1 MKTYI
6 KFLINLFNISLLKIF
21 IIFFIIILITNIL
34 EQIEF
39 FKNIDL
45 SFFYLFFLSLLNT
58 PSVLFEI
65 LPFIFLLGTQVFFI
79 HLIDKNELQVFKY
92 SGLNNIKIIKIL
104 GLYSFILGIIMVIFF
119 YNGSSILKNSYLLI
133 KNNYSDDNKYLAVIT
148 ENGLWI
154 KDEINDNINE
164 SRRIDISNVFSS
176 NRLSLGNSFESGES
190 ITLGLNF
197 KKEKVNVDN
206 KIDKIE
212 EYIDFKLA
220 SVFRL
225 DEEKNIP
232 TSSTLNKKNSNIF
245 GEFNFKPT
253 RNISLGYNFS
263 LTDDLNTFEYNSL
276 ITKIEF
282 GNFITQF
289 DYLEERGAVGS
300 TNIIENTTKYNFDNQ
315 NSISFNTRRNR
326 KLDLTEYYDLVYEYK
341 NDCLVAGVKYKKN
354 YYNDADIKP
363 VEELFFSITIVP
375 LGTFSPDKMALK

>member
-21 IIFFIIILITNIL
+21 ITFFIIILVTNIL

-154 KDEINDNINE
+154 KDEINDNINIINARKVNNE
-164 SRRIDISNVFSS
+164 FLLNVSITKFNKDFDLVEVLQSERVDITSKKWKIFNPIT
-176 NRLSLGNSFESGES
+176 LKGNSQSTLNELILHSNFDLQKINSLFSNLSSLSIIDLITLRKSYMSLNYSVTDINSHLLKIVSYPVYLTLITIFSAIIMFNIGYQKNTFFK
-190 ITLGLNF
+190 ITLGIFLSVIIYYINNF
-197 KKEKVNVDN
+197 LSVLGTNEK
-206 KIDKIE
+206 
-212 EYIDFKLA
+212 
-220 SVFRL
+220 
-225 DEEKNIP
+225 IP
-232 TSSTLNKKNSNIF
+232 VTLSIF
-245 GEFNFKPT
+245 LP
-253 RNISLGYNFS
+253 
-263 LTDDLNTFEYNSL
+263 L
-276 ITKIEF
+276 IILSII
-282 GNFITQF
+282 NFI
-289 DYLEERGAVGS
+289 S
-300 TNIIENTTKYNFDNQ
+300 II
-315 NSISFNTRRNR
+315 
-326 KLDLTEYYDLVYEYK
+326 KLNEK
-341 NDCLVAGVKYKKN
+341 
-354 YYNDADIKP
+354 
-363 VEELFFSITIVP
+363 
-375 LGTFSPDKMALK
+375 

>member
-21 IIFFIIILITNIL
+21 ITFFIIILITNIL

-154 KDEINDNINE
+154 KDEINDNINIINARQVNNE
-164 SRRIDISNVFSS
+164 FLLNVSITKFNKDFDLVEVLQSERVDITSKKWKIFNPIT
-176 NRLSLGNSFESGES
+176 LKGNSQSTLNELILHSNFDLQKINSLFSNLSSLSIIDLITLRKSYMSLNYSVTDINSHLLKIVSYPVYLTLITIFSAIIMFNIGYQKNTFYK
-190 ITLGLNF
+190 ITLGIFLSVIIYYINNF
-197 KKEKVNVDN
+197 LGVLGTNEK
-206 KIDKIE
+206 
-212 EYIDFKLA
+212 
-220 SVFRL
+220 
-225 DEEKNIP
+225 IP
-232 TSSTLNKKNSNIF
+232 VTLSIF
-245 GEFNFKPT
+245 LP
-253 RNISLGYNFS
+253 
-263 LTDDLNTFEYNSL
+263 L
-276 ITKIEF
+276 IILSII
-282 GNFITQF
+282 NFI
-289 DYLEERGAVGS
+289 S
-300 TNIIENTTKYNFDNQ
+300 II
-315 NSISFNTRRNR
+315 
-326 KLDLTEYYDLVYEYK
+326 KLNEK
-341 NDCLVAGVKYKKN
+341 
-354 YYNDADIKP
+354 
-363 VEELFFSITIVP
+363 
-375 LGTFSPDKMALK
+375 

>member
-21 IIFFIIILITNIL
+21 ITFFIIILITNIL

-104 GLYSFILGIIMVIFF
+104 GLYSFILGIILVIFF

-154 KDEINDNINE
+154 KDEINDNINIINARQVNNE
-164 SRRIDISNVFSS
+164 FLLNVSITKFNKDFDLVEVLQSEKVDITSKKWKIFNPIT
-176 NRLSLGNSFESGES
+176 LKGNSQSTLNELILHSNFDLQKINSLFSNLSSLSIIDLITLRKSYMSLNYSVTDINSHLLKIVSYPVYLTLITIFSAIIMFNIGYQKNTFYK
-190 ITLGLNF
+190 ITLGIFLSVIIYYINNF
-197 KKEKVNVDN
+197 LSVLGTNEK
-206 KIDKIE
+206 
-212 EYIDFKLA
+212 
-220 SVFRL
+220 
-225 DEEKNIP
+225 IP
-232 TSSTLNKKNSNIF
+232 VTLSIF
-245 GEFNFKPT
+245 LP
-253 RNISLGYNFS
+253 
-263 LTDDLNTFEYNSL
+263 L
-276 ITKIEF
+276 IILSII
-282 GNFITQF
+282 NFI
-289 DYLEERGAVGS
+289 S
-300 TNIIENTTKYNFDNQ
+300 II
-315 NSISFNTRRNR
+315 
-326 KLDLTEYYDLVYEYK
+326 KLNEK
-341 NDCLVAGVKYKKN
+341 
-354 YYNDADIKP
+354 
-363 VEELFFSITIVP
+363 
-375 LGTFSPDKMALK
+375 

>member
-21 IIFFIIILITNIL
+21 ITFFIIILITNIL

-154 KDEINDNINE
+154 KDEINDNINIINARQVNNE
-164 SRRIDISNVFSS
+164 FLLNVSITKFNKDFDLVEALQSERVDITSKKWKIFNPIT
-176 NRLSLGNSFESGES
+176 LKGNSQNNLNELILHSNFDLQKINSLFSNLSSLSIIDLITLRKSYMSLNYSVTDINSHLLKIVSYPVYLTLITIFSAIIMFNIGYQKNTFYK
-190 ITLGLNF
+190 ITLGIFLSVIIYYINNF
-197 KKEKVNVDN
+197 LSVLGTNEK
-206 KIDKIE
+206 
-212 EYIDFKLA
+212 
-220 SVFRL
+220 
-225 DEEKNIP
+225 IP
-232 TSSTLNKKNSNIF
+232 VTLSIF
-245 GEFNFKPT
+245 LP
-253 RNISLGYNFS
+253 
-263 LTDDLNTFEYNSL
+263 L
-276 ITKIEF
+276 IILSII
-282 GNFITQF
+282 NFI
-289 DYLEERGAVGS
+289 S
-300 TNIIENTTKYNFDNQ
+300 II
-315 NSISFNTRRNR
+315 
-326 KLDLTEYYDLVYEYK
+326 KLNEK
-341 NDCLVAGVKYKKN
+341 
-354 YYNDADIKP
+354 
-363 VEELFFSITIVP
+363 
-375 LGTFSPDKMALK
+375 

>member
-21 IIFFIIILITNIL
+21 ITFFIIILITNIL

-79 HLIDKNELQVFKY
+79 HLIDKNELLVFKY

-154 KDEINDNINE
+154 KDEINENINIINARQVNNE
-164 SRRIDISNVFSS
+164 FLINVSITKFNKDFDLVEVLQSERVDITSKKWKIFNPIT
-176 NRLSLGNSFESGES
+176 LKGNSQSTLNELILHSNFDLQKINSLFSNLSSLSIIDLITLRKSYMSLNYSVTDINSHLLKIVSYPVYLTLITIFSAIIMFNIGYQKNTFFK
-190 ITLGLNF
+190 ITLGIFLSVIIYYINNF
-197 KKEKVNVDN
+197 LSVLGTNEK
-206 KIDKIE
+206 
-212 EYIDFKLA
+212 
-220 SVFRL
+220 
-225 DEEKNIP
+225 IP
-232 TSSTLNKKNSNIF
+232 VTLSIF
-245 GEFNFKPT
+245 LP
-253 RNISLGYNFS
+253 
-263 LTDDLNTFEYNSL
+263 L
-276 ITKIEF
+276 IILSII
-282 GNFITQF
+282 NFI
-289 DYLEERGAVGS
+289 S
-300 TNIIENTTKYNFDNQ
+300 II
-315 NSISFNTRRNR
+315 
-326 KLDLTEYYDLVYEYK
+326 KLNEK
-341 NDCLVAGVKYKKN
+341 
-354 YYNDADIKP
+354 
-363 VEELFFSITIVP
+363 
-375 LGTFSPDKMALK
+375 

>member
-21 IIFFIIILITNIL
+21 ITFFIIILITNIL

-154 KDEINDNINE
+154 KDEINDNINIINARQVNNE
-164 SRRIDISNVFSS
+164 FLLNVSITKFNKNFDLVEVLQSERVDITSKKWKIFNPIT
-176 NRLSLGNSFESGES
+176 LKGNSQSTLNELILHSNFDLQKINSLFSNLSSLSIIDLITLRKSYMSLNYSVTDINSHLLKIVSYPVYLTLITIFSAIIMFNIGYQKNTFYK
-190 ITLGLNF
+190 ITLGIFLSVIIYYINNF
-197 KKEKVNVDN
+197 LGVLGTNEK
-206 KIDKIE
+206 
-212 EYIDFKLA
+212 
-220 SVFRL
+220 
-225 DEEKNIP
+225 IP
-232 TSSTLNKKNSNIF
+232 VTLSIF
-245 GEFNFKPT
+245 LP
-253 RNISLGYNFS
+253 
-263 LTDDLNTFEYNSL
+263 L
-276 ITKIEF
+276 IILSII
-282 GNFITQF
+282 NFI
-289 DYLEERGAVGS
+289 S
-300 TNIIENTTKYNFDNQ
+300 II
-315 NSISFNTRRNR
+315 
-326 KLDLTEYYDLVYEYK
+326 KLNEK
-341 NDCLVAGVKYKKN
+341 
-354 YYNDADIKP
+354 
-363 VEELFFSITIVP
+363 
-375 LGTFSPDKMALK
+375 